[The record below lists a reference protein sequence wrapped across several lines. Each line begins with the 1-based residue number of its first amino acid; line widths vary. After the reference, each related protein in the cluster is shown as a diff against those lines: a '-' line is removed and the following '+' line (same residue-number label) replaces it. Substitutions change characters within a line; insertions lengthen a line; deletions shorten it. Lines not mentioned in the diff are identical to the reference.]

1 VVTVERILPPDK
13 WKERQLENIKAR
25 GEFNYGVGI
34 ETPKKD
40 PIKAGIAA
48 EGKFADIM
56 KKVIAEERRKKGL
69 EKTNIETWFE
79 YANKIGKGRLVDG
92 VVLREA
98 KVADFINKWQPL
110 LKDHVVKIDAMPQ
123 VTDADREKRMLE
135 NLRGLKALKG
145 KA

>member
-1 VVTVERILPPDK
+1 VTVERLLPPDK
-13 WKERQLENIKAR
+13 WQERQLENLRAR
-25 GEFNYGVGI
+25 GEANYEVGI

-48 EGKFADIM
+48 EDKFADIM
-56 KKVIAEERRKKGL
+56 KKVIAEKRRKTGL
-69 EKTNIETWFE
+69 EKTNMETWYE
-79 YANKIGKGRLVDG
+79 YASKIGKGRLVDG

-98 KVADFINKWQPL
+98 KVADFITKFQPL
-110 LKDHVVKIDAMPQ
+110 LKDHLTKIDALPQ